1 MVGLI
6 FVSFPSYLL
15 QKTGNTVFAEPLFL
29 LEAGRPLLPCDRC
42 TLKGEVT

>member
-15 QKTGNTVFAEPLFL
+15 QKTGDTVFAEPLFL
-29 LEAGRPLLPCDRC
+29 LEAGRPLFPCDRC
-42 TLKGEVT
+42 TLKGVVM